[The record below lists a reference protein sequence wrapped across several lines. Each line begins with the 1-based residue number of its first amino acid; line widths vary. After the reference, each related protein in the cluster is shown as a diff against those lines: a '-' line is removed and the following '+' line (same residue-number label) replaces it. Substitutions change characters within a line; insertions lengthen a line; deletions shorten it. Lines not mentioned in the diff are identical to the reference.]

1 MARYVYAVNMDA
13 TSPPDTLDFTGTIIN
28 PHWMP
33 SWAVI
38 EVPGSKAFLGTGN
51 STRVTG
57 TVDGIP
63 IPAALM
69 PTGQGDHFISLSKA
83 FQKQL
88 KKDVGASVVVHIER

>member
-1 MARYVYAVNMDA
+1 MDA
-13 TSPPDTLDFTGTIIN
+13 ATPTDALDFTGTIVN
-28 PHWMP
+28 PPWMA
-33 SWAVI
+33 SWTVI

-51 STRVTG
+51 STRVNG

-83 FQKQL
+83 FRKQL
-88 KKDVGASVVVHIER
+88 GKDVGDTVSVHIER

>member
-1 MARYVYAVNMDA
+1 MDA
-13 TSPPDTLDFTGTIIN
+13 PTPTETLEFAGTIVN
-28 PHWMP
+28 PPWMP
-33 SWAVI
+33 SWTVI

-83 FQKQL
+83 FRKQL
-88 KKDVGASVVVHIER
+88 GKGVGDSVSVRIEH

>member
-1 MARYVYAVNMDA
+1 MNTPNAGDA
-13 TSPPDTLDFTGTIIN
+13 LDFTGTIVN
-28 PHWMP
+28 PAWMP

-69 PTGQGDHFISLSKA
+69 PTGEGDHFISLSKA
-83 FQKQL
+83 FRKQL
-88 KKDVGASVVVHIER
+88 GKDVGADVVVHIER